1 MYFCPMKTIV
11 APSILSADF
20 AYLGRDVQMLH
31 DSPAQWIHVDV
42 MDGSFVPNISFG
54 FPILEAV
61 RRHTNKFVDV
71 HLMIENPL
79 NYVDQFA
86 QAGADMITIHYE
98 ADRHIHRTVQA
109 IHNAGKKAGVAINP
123 ATPVHVVKD
132 ILLDA
137 DMILLMSVNPGF
149 GGQSFIPNTLNRLKE
164 LNDLR
169 NSINPNCLIE
179 VDGGV
184 NNMNAVDLIRNG
196 ANVLVAGNYVF
207 KAGDPFKAIEAILSI
222 QD

>member
-20 AYLGRDVQMLH
+20 AYLGRDIQMLH
-31 DSPAQWIHVDV
+31 DSRAQRIHVDV

-79 NYVDQFA
+79 SYVDQFA
-86 QAGADMITIHYE
+86 SAGADMITIHYE
-98 ADRHIHRTVQA
+98 ADRHIHRTIQA
-109 IHNAGKKAGVAINP
+109 IHNTGKKAGVAINP
-123 ATPVHVVKD
+123 ATPVSVVKD

-149 GGQSFIPNTLNRLKE
+149 GGQSFIPNTINRLKE

-169 NSINPNCLIE
+169 NTINPNCLIE
-179 VDGGV
+179 IDGGV
-184 NNMNAVDLIRNG
+184 NNINAVELVQNG

-207 KAGDPFKAIEAILSI
+207 KAGDPFKAIEAILSL
-222 QD
+222 